1 MKNKLTSNLGWKL
14 VSLIVSI
21 ILWLVVTTV
30 SNPAVTQAYY
40 NVPVK
45 LVNTEKITDAGR
57 VFEVLEGTNVIPKVT
72 VKAPHSVI
80 SELKSENIVATADV
94 NDISSLDT
102 ISINLHTSIYQD
114 QITSIKGSI
123 DTVKLDIQNK
133 KTKTLAITADVGG
146 NLPDGY
152 MIGDFD
158 MDQNLVRIT
167 GPETVID
174 SVTSA
179 RVSVDVSGFNTDIAT
194 NAEVKLYDSEE
205 KPISDESITQNVRT
219 VEVDVTILQSKEV
232 PLVVQTFGDPAPGYC
247 ATGVIEK
254 SKETV
259 VVSGEEKTLEPI
271 TQIEIPKETV
281 NITDQKENYVV
292 SLNLKNYLPDGVTL
306 VSPNDAM
313 VDVTVYIEPEST
325 KHVGLE
331 NDDVEIVNVPEG
343 YKATIGMN
351 DGTMVDLVGL
361 SVNLSTVTKS
371 SMSPIV
377 DLEQWKNEMGFDE
390 IKEGFYSAKVIF
402 TLPNSVRVVDP
413 IVVTLHIVKEE

>member
-152 MIGDFD
+152 MIGDFN

-259 VVSGEEKTLEPI
+259 VVLGEEKTLEPI

-331 NDDVEIVNVPEG
+331 NGDVEIVNVPEG

-371 SMSPIV
+371 SMNPIV